1 MEQLDLNL
9 LIAKKGV
16 LISKLENLKENL
28 KTLME
33 VINNDELGK
42 DWKSFSAN
50 HIDRNNRLRE
60 NCWKWKL
67 QIEELKRNIYNL
79 NECIKVQGAIENA
92 QKKELKSEEID
103 SRLGLVISNGKLRER
118 IRSVVMELS
127 YKKNQPLENHI
138 SNPKLIRVLEELKA
152 IVTSI
157 SQETWKNLLKKESVS
172 GSFFL
177 LFILLRFFWKC
188 VDF

>member
-9 LIAKKGV
+9 LTAKKVV
-16 LISKLENLKENL
+16 LKNKLESLKEDL
-28 KTLME
+28 KTLTE
-33 VINNDELGK
+33 VIDNDESGK
-42 DWKSFSAN
+42 DWKSFSAS

-67 QIEELKRNIYNL
+67 KIEELEQKIYNL
-79 NECIKVQGAIENA
+79 NECIKVQVAIENA
-92 QKKELKSEEID
+92 QKKKQESEEID

-118 IRSVVMELS
+118 IKSVVIELS

-138 SNPKLIRVLEELKA
+138 SNPKLIRVLEELRA

-157 SQETWKNLLKKESVS
+157 SQES
-172 GSFFL
+172 
-177 LFILLRFFWKC
+177 
-188 VDF
+188 